1 MARLEAKKPSLCTS
15 VQLTKDAVSQS
26 LSVLRGIV
34 ASCYGPCGRLK
45 QLHNGVGGCVCTTS
59 QSCAILGRLSVTHPV
74 LKILTTSVQNHL
86 TRFSDC
92 GLFTAILCCN
102 LVERCQKINL
112 APRTVIEAN
121 KHLLSLCVEYLTSE
135 VCACR
140 IPVDFSRTRTLLQ
153 LVRSI
158 LTSKPAC
165 MLTVREVDHIGALIL
180 RAFLLTVPQ
189 NAEGGGILG
198 KSVIVPLKGHRV
210 MDSTVLPGLLIE
222 IMPEF
227 QLMRMFP
234 DKTLPVR
241 TQKMALFCVSMAGD
255 LPDAGEGTVVIS
267 CDVSLETAALDQLLI
282 LGKQLINDQV
292 DLVVCQKV
300 IHPSLKQYLNRHH
313 IIAIDRVGLALME
326 PLAQMA
332 GAQPIGSLDSV
343 SPASYGNVKD
353 LCFANFGSKHF
364 LHLIPNDDTVCS
376 LILCNRNET
385 AWEELKLACQT
396 AQHVLQLT
404 IKQPLALLGG
414 GCTETHLATFIRH
427 KSRSVPD
434 SVLEASDCSRIEYQ
448 LVADAF
454 CNSLESVARA
464 LEHDEGEILTD
475 VEYGHCWSVQPG
487 SPANVDWAEL
497 VSRCGC
503 GTYSN
508 REKLNWRNLRS
519 PSHPLSPPNCPS
531 QQALDSVDQLTLDCF
546 AAKLNGL
553 QVAVE
558 TACLISDLAY
568 VVEDKN

>member
-1 MARLEAKKPSLCTS
+1 MSRLEAKKPSLCTS
-15 VQLTKDAVSQS
+15 VQLTKDVVSQS
-26 LSVLRGIV
+26 LAVLRGIV

-59 QSCAILGRLSVTHPV
+59 QSSAILGSLSVTHPV
-74 LKILTTSVQNHL
+74 LKILTASVQNHL

-102 LVERCQKINL
+102 LIERCQKVNL
-112 APRTVIEAN
+112 APRTVTEAN
-121 KHLLSLCVEYLTSE
+121 KHLLSLCVEYLRSE

-189 NAEGGGILG
+189 NAEGRAILG
-198 KSVIVPLKGHRV
+198 KSIIVPLKGHRV

-222 IMPEF
+222 MPEF
-227 QLMRMFP
+227 LSM
-234 DKTLPVR
+234 KTLPDR
-241 TQKMALFCVSMAGD
+241 TLPGRTHTMALFCVSMAGD
-255 LPDAGEGTVVIS
+255 LSDVGEGTVVIS

-282 LGKQLINDQV
+282 LGKQLIDDQV

-300 IHPSLKQYLNRHH
+300 IHPSLKQYLNQHRV
-313 IIAIDRVGLALME
+313 IAVDRVGLALME
-326 PLAQMA
+326 PLAQMT

-343 SPASYGNVKD
+343 SPTGYGNVKD

-434 SVLEASDCSRIEYQ
+434 SILEVSGCSRTEYQ

-454 CNSLESVARA
+454 CSSLESVARA

-487 SPANVDWAEL
+487 SPTNVDWAEL

-503 GTYSN
+503 GIYSN

-519 PSHPLSPPNCPS
+519 PSHPLIPPPDCHS

-546 AAKLNGL
+546 VAKLSGL

-558 TACLISDLAY
+558 TASLILDLAY
-568 VVEDKN
+568 VIEEKN